1 MTLVDTSVW
10 VHHLRNGNN
19 ELRRL
24 LDNAEV
30 LCHPFIIGELA
41 CSNLPA
47 RTETLTW
54 LLRQPAAL
62 VARDSEVLKLI
73 ETKRLWASR
82 IGWVDAHLLA
92 GALVSNCQLWTYDRP
107 LREAAA
113 RLKLSLPLP

>member
-1 MTLVDTSVW
+1 MILVDTSVW
-10 VHHLRNGNN
+10 IAHFRASLPGLRQ
-19 ELRRL
+19 LL
-24 LDNAEV
+24 LDQQ
-30 LCHPFIIGELA
+30 LLTHPFIIGELA